1 MKKYLSV
8 LLMALAL
15 SACSSATSGISIESS
30 NQNVVIGNRALA
42 NRLTIEKALIS
53 EVNGL
58 MKAGV
63 PVTSKV
69 ASDMKL
75 QYRFYWYDAK
85 GLEVGGSNSPW
96 RQFVLHGKDSM
107 TLQAVA
113 KNPKATQYRINIREA
128 DY

>member
-1 MKKYLSV
+1 MMKYLSV
-8 LLMALAL
+8 LLFALAL

-30 NQNVVIGNRALA
+30 NQNVVIGNSSLA
-42 NRLTIEKALIS
+42 SRIAIEKALIS

-63 PVTSKV
+63 PVSSKV
-69 ASDMKL
+69 NSDMKL
-75 QYRFYWYDAK
+75 QYRFYWYDAQ
-85 GLEVGGSNSPW
+85 GLEVEGSNSPW

-113 KNPKATQYRINIREA
+113 RNTHATQYRIYIRQA

>member
-1 MKKYLSV
+1 MKYLSV
-8 LLMALAL
+8 LLLALAL

-30 NQNVVIGNRALA
+30 NQNVVIGNSSLA
-42 NRLTIEKALIS
+42 SRITIEKALIS
-53 EVNGL
+53 DANGL

-63 PVTSKV
+63 PVTSMV
-69 ASDMKL
+69 NSDMKL
-75 QYRFYWYDAK
+75 QYRFYWYDAQ
-85 GLEVGGSNSPW
+85 GLEVDGSNSPW

-113 KNPKATQYRINIREA
+113 KKSSATQYRIYIREA